1 MAEIIREFTVNG
13 KKAVEYRDG
22 DAVVQELVD
31 GLTREQIL
39 ERIEASIATD
49 HAEDEERARI
59 LAKYGGDPDKANHA
73 LGMAN
78 FQKKVDSQTMS
89 EEDFHKKYGDDEDN
103 NTPLHDA
110 WLTDPYAIADI
121 VELGADPNARNN
133 AGNTPLHL
141 VALYNSNPKVI
152 DALLEAQADP
162 NVRNNAGD
170 AALHLAAWNNP
181 EESVIAALLRG
192 GAKLEARDVHDRTP
206 LHVAAS
212 LNQNPAVITVLLGAG
227 ASLEARDN
235 TGDTPLHLAAWF
247 NHHPPVIATLLEAG
261 ADRHARDKFGRVPWD
276 YAKGRDV
283 LTGSDVYRRLS
294 ERPSAK
300 ADAARPNLRQPSVST
315 GPVQA

>member
-1 MAEIIREFTVNG
+1 MLEIVRQYSENG
-13 KKAVEYRDG
+13 YRVVEYRDG
-22 DAVVQELVD
+22 DIHGEGLVK
-31 GLTREQIL
+31 GHTEEEVRAEIA
-39 ERIEASIATD
+39 ERVARSR
-49 HAEDEERARI
+49 AEDEERSRI
-59 LAKYGGDPDKANHA
+59 LGKYGGDPDKANHA

-110 WLTDPYAIADI
+110 WLTDDPYAIADI

-141 VALYNSNPKVI
+141 AALYNSNPKVI
-152 DALLEAQADP
+152 DALLEAEADP

-247 NHHPPVIATLLEAG
+247 NHRPPVIAILLEAG
-261 ADRHARDKFGRVPWD
+261 ADRQARDKFGRVPWD

-294 ERPSAK
+294 
-300 ADAARPNLRQPSVST
+300 
-315 GPVQA
+315 